1 MHSLTP
7 HKYSITAILVS
18 RFLLALQEA
27 DRTVVRLDP
36 DDSLHTSRDPYNGTP
51 SFISSLG
58 AFINPDLLTPSDDDV
73 EMEVVGLDREDGRE
87 GGAQTCETEAAASSS
102 SA

>member
-1 MHSLTP
+1 MSAFLINTQV
-7 HKYSITAILVS
+7 LV
-18 RFLLALQEA
+18 QC
-27 DRTVVRLDP
+27 T
-36 DDSLHTSRDPYNGTP
+36 
-51 SFISSLG
+51 

-102 SA
+102 FA